1 MFFYFYFLDLKINL
15 ISFFLLYK
23 IGLLRYGLPNN
34 LCHRTCKKKH
44 VNNLFHIFSK
54 SYNVIIFVWVRLG
67 PVIMV
72 TCVQKWTHVIISTGP
87 MQLDIGSEPHLLC
100 LIVWRFNQPY
110 NTDGTRV
117 KGDQSI
123 IIAYINIDIMIKG

>member
-1 MFFYFYFLDLKINL
+1 
-15 ISFFLLYK
+15 
-23 IGLLRYGLPNN
+23 
-34 LCHRTCKKKH
+34 
-44 VNNLFHIFSK
+44 
-54 SYNVIIFVWVRLG
+54 
-67 PVIMV
+67 
-72 TCVQKWTHVIISTGP
+72 

-110 NTDGTRV
+110 NTDGTSV